1 MVFKMKKAFSLI
13 ELLVV
18 IAIIG
23 ILTVIVV
30 PNFMGARERAS
41 DSQKKQNLIKI
52 RDSLRMYYDDNQ
64 NYPNRLEEAA
74 NYLPAIENYDDYQY
88 TRGANGDTFTLGVVL
103 EAAVAEDLHRSWR
116 DCGINGEI
124 STNIYY
130 VCAK

>member
-1 MVFKMKKAFSLI
+1 MKKAFSLI

-41 DSQKKQNLIKI
+41 DSQKKQDAVKI
-52 RDSLRMYYDDNQ
+52 RDSLRMYYNDNQ
-64 NYPNRLEEAA
+64 NYPNNLAEAA
-74 NYLPAIENYDDYQY
+74 SYLPAVENYDDYQY
-88 TRGANGDTFTLGVVL
+88 TRGTDGNTFTLGVVL
-103 EAAVAEDLHRSWR
+103 EAAVADDLQRSWR
-116 DCGINGEI
+116 DCGI
-124 STNIYY
+124 SSPTTNMYY